1 MKGGNKN
8 SGRRAVIDMRP
19 DKQEIIKDI
28 VLGRRT
34 LTEIAKRI
42 GVDLTTIQRY
52 RDNKITEEMRRAIM
66 AEQRI
71 RQVEVETEIVN
82 EDRMD
87 VANTYEALARRVER
101 LISKAE
107 QNEDDAFA
115 LAAMEGLRKVLR
127 DIATM
132 QGKLAT
138 ALTVNVTL
146 TDDGV
151 VVYASTPA
159 GRNNFFARL
168 FLDSKPGDNVHRI
181 TVPGTSIPRLAGR
194 VERLRQQLSAT
205 RFRQEVLGEFLADG
219 QSYFDLSI
227 IESATSEVQ
236 AVCPRI

>member
-8 SGRRAVIDMRP
+8 SGRRAVIDMRR

-28 VLGRRT
+28 VLGRRN

-71 RQVEVETEIVN
+71 RQVETETEIVN

-87 VANTYEALARRVER
+87 VANTYEALARRVEK

-146 TDDGV
+146 AEAKEWVTL
-151 VVYASTPA
+151 
-159 GRNNFFARL
+159 R
-168 FLDSKPGDNVHRI
+168 RI
-181 TVPGTSIPRLAGR
+181 L
-194 VERLRQQLSAT
+194 
-205 RFRQEVLGEFLADG
+205 QEVCDEVPAAREPLLRRMRHHVLSVTKEDG
-219 QSYFDLSI
+219 GVGI
-227 IESATSEVQ
+227 
-236 AVCPRI
+236 

>member
-71 RQVEVETEIVN
+71 RQVETETEIIN

-87 VANTYEALARRVER
+87 VANTYEALARRVEK

-146 TDDGV
+146 AEAKEWVTL
-151 VVYASTPA
+151 
-159 GRNNFFARL
+159 R
-168 FLDSKPGDNVHRI
+168 RI
-181 TVPGTSIPRLAGR
+181 L
-194 VERLRQQLSAT
+194 
-205 RFRQEVLGEFLADG
+205 QEVCDEVPAAREPLLRRMRHHVLSVTKEDG
-219 QSYFDLSI
+219 GVGI
-227 IESATSEVQ
+227 
-236 AVCPRI
+236 

>member
-1 MKGGNKN
+1 MQGGNKH

-42 GVDLTTIQRY
+42 GVDYTTIQRY
-52 RDNKITEEMRRAIM
+52 RDSKITEEMRRSIM

-71 RQVEVETEIVN
+71 RQVEAETEIIN
-82 EDRMD
+82 QDRMD
-87 VANTYEALARRVER
+87 VATTYESLARRVEK
-101 LISKAE
+101 LITKAE
-107 QNEDDAFA
+107 ANEDDAFA

-146 TDDGV
+146 
-151 VVYASTPA
+151 AE
-159 GRNNFFARL
+159 
-168 FLDSKPGDNVHRI
+168 SKEWV
-181 TVPGTSIPRLAGR
+181 T
-194 VERLRQQLSAT
+194 LRAIL
-205 RFRQEVLGEFLADG
+205 QEVCDEVPAAREPLLRRMRHHV
-219 QSYFDLSI
+219 LSVTREDAGVGI
-227 IESATSEVQ
+227 
-236 AVCPRI
+236 